1 MSAEKLAKRYA
12 KALFDDAQ
20 AKGVLE
26 TVNNDMML
34 VKHSIEDS
42 KELKVF
48 LKNPIIRSTKKIA
61 VLKRIFGDKISTD
74 SFSLILLLI
83 EKGREGYLNEVA
95 SLFNRIYNDH
105 LHILEVTIT
114 TALPLD
120 KVTEESIKKVI
131 YSKVG
136 EKTLIVKSVI
146 DTKIIGGFLVDLGNK
161 VYDASVRNKLS
172 NIANKLIYN

>member
-1 MSAEKLAKRYA
+1 MSADKLANRYA

-20 AKGVLE
+20 KKEVLE
-26 TVNNDMML
+26 TVNTDMKL
-34 VKHSIEDS
+34 VSQTIEGS

-61 VLKRIFGDKISTD
+61 VLKKIFEDKISSD

-83 EKGREGYLNEVA
+83 EKGREGYMNEVA
-95 SLFNRIYNDH
+95 SFFNKIYNDYH
-105 LHILEVTIT
+105 HILEVTIT

-120 KVTEESIKKVI
+120 NATENSIKKII

-136 EKTLIVKSVI
+136 EKKLIVKSVI
-146 DTKIIGGFLVDLGNK
+146 DTKIIGGFVVDLGNK

>member
-1 MSAEKLAKRYA
+1 MSADKLAKRYA

-20 AKGVLE
+20 VKGVLE
-26 TVNNDMML
+26 TVNTDMEL
-34 VKHSIEDS
+34 IKQSIQGS
-42 KELKVF
+42 KELDIF

-61 VLKRIFGDKISTD
+61 VLKKVFGEKVSED

-83 EKGREGYLNEVA
+83 DKGREGYMEEVA
-95 SLFNRIYNDH
+95 SFFNRIYNDFH
-105 LHILEVTIT
+105 QILEVTIT
-114 TALPLD
+114 TALPMD
-120 KVTEESIKKVI
+120 SATEESIKKVI

-136 EKTLIVKSVI
+136 EKTLIVKSLI
-146 DTKIIGGFLVDLGNK
+146 DTNIIGGFLVDLGDK

>member
-1 MSAEKLAKRYA
+1 
-12 KALFDDAQ
+12 
-20 AKGVLE
+20 
-26 TVNNDMML
+26 
-34 VKHSIEDS
+34 
-42 KELKVF
+42 
-48 LKNPIIRSTKKIA
+48 
-61 VLKRIFGDKISTD
+61 
-74 SFSLILLLI
+74 LLI
-83 EKGREGYLNEVA
+83 EKGREAYTKEVA
-95 SLFNRIYNDH
+95 SFFNRIYNDFH
-105 LHILEVTIT
+105 EILEVTIT

-120 KVTEESIKKVI
+120 KATEESIKQLI

>member
-1 MSAEKLAKRYA
+1 MSADKLAKRYA

-26 TVNNDMML
+26 TVNNDMKL
-34 VKHSIEDS
+34 VNQAIQDS
-42 KELKVF
+42 KELNVF
-48 LKNPIIRSTKKIA
+48 LKNPIIRSSQKIA
-61 VLKRIFGDKISTD
+61 VLKKVFEEKISAD

-83 EKGREGYLNEVA
+83 EKGREGYTKDVA
-95 SLFNRIYNDH
+95 SFFNKIYNDFN
-105 LHILEVTIT
+105 HILEVTIT

-120 KVTEESIKKVI
+120 KATEESIKKVI

-136 EKTLIVKSVI
+136 EKTLIVKSVV

>member
-1 MSAEKLAKRYA
+1 MSADKLAKRYA

-20 AKGVLE
+20 TKGVLE
-26 TVNNDMML
+26 TVVVDMKL
-34 VKHSIEDS
+34 ISQAIDNS
-42 KELKVF
+42 KELNVF
-48 LKNPIIRSTKKIA
+48 LKSPIIRSTKKIA
-61 VLKRIFGDKISTD
+61 ALKKIFGEKVSSD
-74 SFSLILLLI
+74 SFALILLLI

-95 SLFNRIYNDH
+95 SFFIKIYNDFH
-105 LHILEVTIT
+105 HILEVTIT

-120 KVTEESIKKVI
+120 SITEESIKKVI

-136 EKTLIVKSVI
+136 EKTLIVKSII
-146 DTKIIGGFLVDLGNK
+146 DSNIIGGFIVDLGNK

>member
-1 MSAEKLAKRYA
+1 MSADKLAKRYA

-26 TVNNDMML
+26 AVNNDMKL
-34 VKHSIEDS
+34 VNQTILDS
-42 KELKVF
+42 KELNVF

-61 VLKRIFGDKISTD
+61 VLKKVFGEKISAD
-74 SFSLILLLI
+74 SFSLMLLLI
-83 EKGREGYLNEVA
+83 DKGREGYMKDVA
-95 SLFNRIYNDH
+95 AFFNKIYNDFN
-105 LHILEVTIT
+105 HILEVTIT

-120 KVTEESIKKVI
+120 KATEESIKKVI

-136 EKTLIVKSVI
+136 EKTLIVKSVV